1 MIFRGMRNEERGTGL
16 LLHKINDF
24 IIFVMND
31 FFYKKVDAYHIA
43 KEYVIFVY
51 SLLRKFTQYETYA
64 LCDQIRRAAV
74 SIPSNIAEGLGRVSV
89 KERIHFMEI
98 AFGSLA
104 EVSCQLDIS
113 ESLGYISAE
122 ELQEAENRAE
132 RLSKVMSGLKNY
144 LATKIISN
152 M

>member
-1 MIFRGMRNEERGTGL
+1 MRNEERGTRL
-16 LLHKINDF
+16 LLRQINDF
-24 IIFVMND
+24 IIIVMND
-31 FFYKKVDAYHIA
+31 FFYKKVDAYHLA

-51 SLLRKFTQYETYA
+51 SLLRKFPQYETYA

-113 ESLGYISAE
+113 ESLGYISAK
-122 ELQEAENRAE
+122 ELQEAEERAE

-144 LATKIISN
+144 LATKINSN

>member
-1 MIFRGMRNEERGTGL
+1 
-16 LLHKINDF
+16 
-24 IIFVMND
+24 MND
-31 FFYKKVDAYHIA
+31 FFYKKVDAYHLA

-51 SLLRKFTQYETYA
+51 SLLRKFPQYETYA

-89 KERIHFMEI
+89 KEGIHFMEI

-113 ESLGYISAE
+113 ESLGYISAN
-122 ELQEAENRAE
+122 ELQEAEERAE

-144 LATKIISN
+144 LATKINSN

>member
-1 MIFRGMRNEERGTGL
+1 MRKEERGRRL
-16 LLHKINDF
+16 LLRKINDF
-24 IIFVMND
+24 IIIVMND
-31 FFYKKVDAYHIA
+31 FFYKKVDAYHLA

-51 SLLRKFTQYETYA
+51 SLLRKFPQYETYA

-113 ESLGYISAE
+113 ESLGYISAN
-122 ELQEAENRAE
+122 ELQEAEERAE

-144 LATKIISN
+144 LATKINSN

>member
-1 MIFRGMRNEERGTGL
+1 
-16 LLHKINDF
+16 
-24 IIFVMND
+24 MND

-51 SLLRKFTQYETYA
+51 SLLKKFPQYENYA
-64 LCDQIRRAAV
+64 LCDQVRRAAI
-74 SIPSNIAEGLGRVSV
+74 SIPSNIAEGLGRMAI
-89 KERIHFMEI
+89 KERIHFIEI

-122 ELQEAENRAE
+122 ELQEAETRAE
-132 RLSKVMSGLKNY
+132 HLSKVMSGLKNY
-144 LATKIISN
+144 LSLKINNNS
-152 M
+152 

>member
-1 MIFRGMRNEERGTGL
+1 MRNEERGRRL
-16 LLHKINDF
+16 LLRKINDF
-24 IIFVMND
+24 IIIVMND

-51 SLLRKFTQYETYA
+51 SLLRKFPQYETYA

-113 ESLGYISAE
+113 ESLGYISAK
-122 ELQEAENRAE
+122 ELQEAEERAE

-144 LATKIISN
+144 LATKINSN

>member
-1 MIFRGMRNEERGTGL
+1 
-16 LLHKINDF
+16 
-24 IIFVMND
+24 MND

-51 SLLRKFTQYETYA
+51 SLLKKFPQYENYA
-64 LCDQIRRAAV
+64 LCDQVRRAAI
-74 SIPSNIAEGLGRVSV
+74 SIPSNIAEGLGRMAI
-89 KERIHFMEI
+89 KERIHFIEI

-122 ELQEAENRAE
+122 ELQEAETRAE
-132 RLSKVMSGLKNY
+132 HLSKVMSGLKNY
-144 LATKIISN
+144 LSSKINNNS
-152 M
+152 

>member
-1 MIFRGMRNEERGTGL
+1 
-16 LLHKINDF
+16 
-24 IIFVMND
+24 MND
-31 FFYKKVDAYHIA
+31 FFYKKVDAYHLA
-43 KEYVIFVY
+43 KEYVFFVY
-51 SLLRKFTQYETYA
+51 SLLRKFPQYETYA

-113 ESLGYISAE
+113 ESLGYISAN
-122 ELQEAENRAE
+122 ELQEAEERAE

-144 LATKIISN
+144 LATKINSN

>member
-1 MIFRGMRNEERGTGL
+1 M
-16 LLHKINDF
+16 
-24 IIFVMND
+24 
-31 FFYKKVDAYHIA
+31 
-43 KEYVIFVY
+43 
-51 SLLRKFTQYETYA
+51 
-64 LCDQIRRAAV
+64 

-113 ESLGYISAE
+113 ESLGYISAN
-122 ELQEAENRAE
+122 ELQEAEERAE

-144 LATKIISN
+144 LATKINSN

>member
-1 MIFRGMRNEERGTGL
+1 MRKEERGRRL
-16 LLHKINDF
+16 LLRKINDF
-24 IIFVMND
+24 IIIVMND

-51 SLLRKFTQYETYA
+51 SLLRKFPQYETYA

-113 ESLGYISAE
+113 ESLGYISAK
-122 ELQEAENRAE
+122 ELQEAEERAE

-144 LATKIISN
+144 LATKINSN

>member
-1 MIFRGMRNEERGTGL
+1 
-16 LLHKINDF
+16 
-24 IIFVMND
+24 MND
-31 FFYKKVDAYHIA
+31 FFYKKVDAYHLA

-51 SLLRKFTQYETYA
+51 SLLRKFPQYETYA

-98 AFGSLA
+98 AFGSFA

-113 ESLGYISAE
+113 ESLGYISAN
-122 ELQEAENRAE
+122 ELQEAEERAE

-144 LATKIISN
+144 LATKINSN